1 MLFVTFFLDFM
12 QDSLCQSL
20 PNERTEELKMF
31 KITLERI
38 MIFLQLNKHDINL
51 CHKEKLRVTSSGSHP
66 YKSDGSHDDLC
77 QVWNGF
83 EIFGIDR
90 LSSGSKLDDH

>member
-1 MLFVTFFLDFM
+1 MLFVPFFLDFM

-38 MIFLQLNKHDINL
+38 MIFLQLNKDDINL
-51 CHKEKLRVTSSGSHP
+51 CHKEKLR
-66 YKSDGSHDDLC
+66 
-77 QVWNGF
+77 
-83 EIFGIDR
+83 
-90 LSSGSKLDDH
+90 

>member
-1 MLFVTFFLDFM
+1 MLFVPFFLDFM

-38 MIFLQLNKHDINL
+38 MIFLQLNKDDINL
-51 CHKEKLRVTSSGSHP
+51 CHKEKLRSVEKHISFFLIGKNLHMPTSSALQG
-66 YKSDGSHDDLC
+66 
-77 QVWNGF
+77 
-83 EIFGIDR
+83 
-90 LSSGSKLDDH
+90 